1 MQLDLNDL
9 PTDTE
14 LLHRLVRD
22 IAGTIEHRD
31 TEIERLKSII
41 KQLQRAQ
48 FGRRS
53 ERLDPDQFALGLEDL
68 DSDLA
73 REEEKRPRAENQ
85 QTERSSHHRKPLPD
99 HLPRADVR
107 LDINDMTCAC
117 CGGALHVIG
126 ESVSEMLDWIPAQL
140 CVIRT
145 TRPKYACRT
154 CETVVQAP
162 APERLIA
169 GGIATPA
176 LLAQVLVSKYCDHT
190 PLYRQSQ
197 IFARHGVD
205 LPRSTLAGWVG
216 GACWWLE
223 ALHERLC
230 KNVFASDHLFA
241 DDTPVPVLDPGRGRT
256 KTGRLWVYARE
267 QRGWGGPEPPAA
279 VYLFAPDRRAE
290 RPASHLEHFKGVLHV
305 DGYAGFESLADKG
318 NVVLAA
324 CWSHTRRRFYE
335 VAQATN
341 APIATEALR
350 RIAELYAV
358 EAEVRGQSPAHRLA
372 ARHNRSKPIVDAMR
386 LWFEAQLPLVPGRST
401 LAEAIRYALSRW
413 DGLTRFLHDGRIELD
428 TNPVEGA
435 IRPVALGRKNHLFAG
450 SDGGGH
456 RWAVLCS
463 LIESCKLNNVEPYA
477 YLHDVLTR
485 MVDGHPINRLDELL
499 PWAWNARDS
508 VKS

>member
-1 MQLDLNDL
+1 MQLDLNNL

-22 IAGTIEHRD
+22 IVGTIEHRD
-31 TEIERLKSII
+31 SEIERLKSII

-53 ERLDPDQFALGLEDL
+53 ERLDSDQLALGLEDL

-73 REEEKRPRAENQ
+73 REEESVRQVKKQ
-85 QTERSSHHRKPLPD
+85 QTERPSHRKPLPD

-107 LDINDMTCAC
+107 LDIDDMTCAC
-117 CGGALHVIG
+117 CGDALHVIG
-126 ESVSEMLDWIPAQL
+126 ESVSEMLDWVPAQL
-140 CVIRT
+140 RVIRT
-145 TRPKYACRT
+145 TRPKYACRS

-162 APERLIA
+162 APERPIA
-169 GGIATPA
+169 GGLATSA

-223 ALHERLC
+223 ALHERLA

-267 QRGWGGPEPPAA
+267 QRPWGGPEPPAA
-279 VYLFAPDRRAE
+279 VYLFAPDRKAE
-290 RPASHLEHFKGVLHV
+290 RPVAHLANFKGVLHV
-305 DGYAGFESLADKG
+305 DGYAGFEQLAENGD
-318 NVVLAA
+318 VVLAA
-324 CWSHTRRRFYE
+324 CWSHTRRKFYE
-335 VAQATN
+335 VVEATGSPV
-341 APIATEALR
+341 AAETLR
-350 RIAELYAV
+350 RIGELYV
-358 EAEVRGQSPAHRLA
+358 IEARVRGQSSAHRLA
-372 ARHNRSKPIVDAMR
+372 ERRSFSKSVVQSLHSR
-386 LWFEAQLPLVPGRST
+386 LEAQLPLVPGRST
-401 LAEAIRYALSRW
+401 LAEAIRYALARW

-428 TNPVEGA
+428 TNPVERA

-463 LIESCKLNNVEPYA
+463 LIETCKLNDIEPYA
-477 YLHDVLTR
+477 YLHDVLSR
-485 MVDGHPINRLDELL
+485 MIDGHPINRLDELL
-499 PWAWNARDS
+499 PCSWKARDS

>member
-1 MQLDLNDL
+1 MQLDLNNL

-22 IAGTIEHRD
+22 IVGTIGHRD
-31 TEIERLKSII
+31 SEIERLKSII
-41 KQLQRAQ
+41 KQLQRTQ

-53 ERLDPDQFALGLEDL
+53 ERLDSDQLALGLEDL

-73 REEEKRPRAENQ
+73 REEESVRQVKKQ
-85 QTERSSHHRKPLPD
+85 QTERPSHRKPLPD

-107 LDINDMTCAC
+107 LDIDDMTCAC
-117 CGGALHVIG
+117 CGDALHVIG
-126 ESVSEMLDWIPAQL
+126 ESVSEMLDWVPAQL
-140 CVIRT
+140 RVIRT
-145 TRPKYACRT
+145 TRPKYACRS
-154 CETVVQAP
+154 CKTVVQAP
-162 APERLIA
+162 APERPIA
-169 GGIATPA
+169 GGLATSA

-223 ALHERLC
+223 ALHERLA

-267 QRGWGGPEPPAA
+267 QRPWGGPEPPAA
-279 VYLFAPDRRAE
+279 VYLFAPDRKAE
-290 RPASHLEHFKGVLHV
+290 RPVAHLANFKGVLHV
-305 DGYAGFESLADKG
+305 DGYAGFEQLAENGD
-318 NVVLAA
+318 VVLAA
-324 CWSHTRRRFYE
+324 CWSHTRRKFYE
-335 VAQATN
+335 VVEATGSPV
-341 APIATEALR
+341 AAETLR
-350 RIAELYAV
+350 RIGEFYV
-358 EAEVRGQSPAHRLA
+358 IEARVRGQSSAHRLA
-372 ARHNRSKPIVDAMR
+372 ERRSFSKSVVQSLHSR
-386 LWFEAQLPLVPGRST
+386 LEAQLPLVPGRST
-401 LAEAIRYALSRW
+401 LAEAIRYALARW

-428 TNPVEGA
+428 TNPVERA

-450 SDGGGH
+450 SDGGGR

-463 LIESCKLNNVEPYA
+463 LIETCKLNDVEPYA
-477 YLHDVLTR
+477 YLHDVLSR
-485 MVDGHPINRLDELL
+485 MIDGHPINRLDELL
-499 PWAWNARDS
+499 P
-508 VKS
+508 